1 MTAVVPSNPT
11 MTNADSFRHELS
23 TSPKANNN
31 VPTAPPVYG
40 TKNPFMK
47 PSNDKIESFGW
58 NDNADQSENLF
69 SNSNSNN
76 NIKQQ
81 PHIPAVIRSD
91 VVQPF
96 AGTDSIKEK
105 EKVIDTKPKRKG
117 RK

>member
-58 NDNADQSENLF
+58 NDNADQNVNLF
-69 SNSNSNN
+69 TNSNSNIN
-76 NIKQQ
+76 MKHQ
-81 PHIPAVIRSD
+81 PQPTIIQSD

-96 AGTDSIKEK
+96 AGTDSIKE
-105 EKVIDTKPKRKG
+105 G
-117 RK
+117 RR